1 MFLLRHDSIATPIHK
16 KTQFDCNVS
25 NISPI
30 IRLFSIF
37 TCKERSSHDT
47 QYFNPLNHILC
58 SPSVG
63 LISDNAFPYFPYRPL
78 RAAFPLIG
86 QRSSENLRRQSVYF
100 QTGHLFCFVGLDSF
114 CHLSVLKKAYTW
126 AIIKIPIIF
135 TSSLIQKPGLKATPS
150 LNSKSPPSCRT
161 YCA

>member
-1 MFLLRHDSIATPIHK
+1 LTSFWKNKAPRFPDKKMAVIPVIKGLRPFFCSQSSDAKYITPPVKQPALRFVDVQAAFLFLLRHDGIATPIHK

-63 LISDNAFPYFPYRPL
+63 LIFGQRVPAFPISPASGCFP
-78 RAAFPLIG
+78 I
-86 QRSSENLRRQSVYF
+86 N
-100 QTGHLFCFVGLDSF
+100 
-114 CHLSVLKKAYTW
+114 
-126 AIIKIPIIF
+126 
-135 TSSLIQKPGLKATPS
+135 
-150 LNSKSPPSCRT
+150 RT
-161 YCA
+161 DVV